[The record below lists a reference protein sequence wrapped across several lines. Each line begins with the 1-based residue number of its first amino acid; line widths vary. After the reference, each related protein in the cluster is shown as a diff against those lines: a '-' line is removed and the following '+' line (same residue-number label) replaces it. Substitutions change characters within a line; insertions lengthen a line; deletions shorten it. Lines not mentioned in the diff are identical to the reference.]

1 MSEYVGEG
9 ILNGRVH
16 GCTGYTHTKGERGL
30 SLEFTHAIIGG
41 LKTAGILTR
50 LVRCT
55 LAPPCTLI
63 SQATAAAPIPL
74 PPITAKHQSRVAY
87 VGLTPHPALDHAFPP
102 KISFP
107 VYALL
112 PCAA

>member
-63 SQATAAAPIPL
+63 SQATAATPIPL
-74 PPITAKHQSRVAY
+74 PPITAKH
-87 VGLTPHPALDHAFPP
+87 LTPHPLDHAFPP